1 MDLNKV
7 LAELENYKN
16 DDRDQ
21 VLAKYIEM
29 RLTKSLNTYY
39 KELDKNIS
47 SIYSKNELRLLK
59 KVNSIQK

>member
-1 MDLNKV
+1 MDLNRV
-7 LAELENYKN
+7 LAELEKYKN